1 MSIASARCAQ
11 VSTVLLL
18 HGSHLLTVESN
29 DLLVY
34 NWEVT
39 RSSTSFNRLDQSALD
54 EQSHMTAVI
63 ASEMQPGQIASRY
76 YAQQTY
82 RLLRAA

>member
-1 MSIASARCAQ
+1 MSIASARCAR

-29 DLLVY
+29 NLVHHRG
-34 NWEVT
+34 VT
-39 RSSTSFNRLDQSALD
+39 RSSTPFNPFDKSALD

-63 ASEMQPGQIASRY
+63 ASEMQPRQIASRY
-76 YAQQTY
+76 YAHPTY
-82 RLLRAA
+82 RLLRAT